1 MNNAVEN
8 VVEDGLDA
16 ATQQSVNV
24 IATGMNEFTPL
35 ANDEPSGS
43 DYVAFW
49 SWWSLEPFLNNYF
62 CSCFGG
68 CQCWFGYCV
77 FFFCKAN

>member
-8 VVEDGLDA
+8 VVENGLDV

-49 SWWSLEPFLNNYF
+49 SWWSFEPFLDNYF

-68 CQCWFGYCV
+68 CQC
-77 FFFCKAN
+77 